1 MPENLKKS
9 IIKTF
14 ATEWFLYIFFL
25 IIITIFIVFTIIFE
39 RQQVIKREENR
50 LSTQVKIVNDNILM
64 QIYSVNEAFKNI
76 KTVID
81 KKNDLISN
89 LKLFVNVIPSVRTF
103 LIMDKNGNVI
113 ASSRDD
119 LTTFNYSSRDYFK
132 TVKNNPVENKLFI
145 SSPYISVLGTLNIN
159 IVTPFFDDKKNFAG
173 IILAAFD
180 PDALSNLLTSV
191 IYADDMKAS
200 IIHGDGTLFLTIPNN
215 PLMVG
220 KKLLYNQ
227 GLLSK
232 HISSGNISNT
242 FKGLTYAGEDN
253 RILSLYS
260 IIPNELDIN
269 ATLYVSVSRNINT
282 LYADIKNEI
291 IVMAILY
298 FLLLVFSVPWI
309 FFLQKRRYILLQ
321 FEIKN
326 REESRK
332 RLEELAYI
340 DSLTKIA
347 NRRYFEEFLEKE
359 WNYCKRNQRELS
371 IILLDIDFFKQY
383 NDTYGHQAGDLCL
396 QKIASC
402 LDDELNR
409 SHDLVARYGG
419 EEFICILPNTNKF
432 DAINI
437 ATKLKI
443 AVQNLEIPH
452 ENSRISSI
460 VTISLGVSTVI
471 PKDKLEKT
479 KLIKKADNALYL
491 AKENGRN
498 RVEFEEF

>member
-1 MPENLKKS
+1 MSENFKKS

-14 ATEWFLYIFFL
+14 AIEWFLYVFFI
-25 IIITIFIVFTIIFE
+25 IIITIFIIFTILFE
-39 RQQVIKREENR
+39 KQKVIKTEENR
-50 LSTQVKIVNDNILM
+50 LSTQVKIINDNILM
-64 QIYSVNEAFKNI
+64 QIYSINEAFKNI
-76 KTVID
+76 KTAIN
-81 KKNDLISN
+81 KEHDLISN

-103 LIMDKNGNVI
+103 LIMDKNGDII
-113 ASSRDD
+113 ASSRDV
-119 LTTFNYSSRDYFK
+119 LITFNYSSRDYFK
-132 TVKNNPVENKLFI
+132 TVRENPIENRLFI
-145 SSPYISVLGTLNIN
+145 SSPYVSVLGTLTIN
-159 IVTPFFDDKKNFAG
+159 ISTPFFDKNNNFAG

-180 PDALSNLLTSV
+180 PNALSNLLSSV
-191 IYADDMKAS
+191 IYSDDMKAS
-200 IIHGDGTLFLTIPNN
+200 IMHGDGTLFLTFPSNSF
-215 PLMVG
+215 LVG
-220 KKLLYNQ
+220 KKLLDNQ
-227 GLLSK
+227 SLLSK
-232 HISSGNISNT
+232 HISSGNILNT
-242 FKGLTYAGEDN
+242 FKGLTYVGEDN

-260 IIPNELDIN
+260 IIPNELDVN

-291 IVMAILY
+291 IVMVILY
-298 FLLLVFSVPWI
+298 FLLLIFSIPVI

-347 NRRYFEEFLEKE
+347 NRRYFDEFLEKE
-359 WNYCKRNQRELS
+359 WNYCKRNKKELS

-396 QKIASC
+396 QKIARC
-402 LDDELNR
+402 LEDKLNR

-419 EEFICILPNTNKF
+419 EEFVCILPNTNKL

-452 ENSRISSI
+452 ENSRISSM

-471 PKDKLEKT
+471 PKDELDKT